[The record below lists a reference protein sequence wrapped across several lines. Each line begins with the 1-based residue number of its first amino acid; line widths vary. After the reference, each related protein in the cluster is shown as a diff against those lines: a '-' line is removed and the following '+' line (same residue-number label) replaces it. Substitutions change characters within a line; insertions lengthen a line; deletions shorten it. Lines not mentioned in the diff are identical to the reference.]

1 MSSSLYRM
9 TSQQGETESAEET
22 FPIATPLVNPPE
34 RISTTLT
41 YKVFRQLCA
50 LFGIAEADAI
60 LPERSDTADIPP
72 SGFVAVNRQMC
83 TSGAIPPF
91 NDFLQRLLLRLAISP
106 FQLHPNGYA
115 ILMGLCVLFGRTL
128 DRLPSFDEVCY
139 LCTFAKNKD
148 HPSIILVRSARN
160 RKLIIGLPESAHG
173 FLSQFFFVRCPL
185 GFYATWRVGSKSIY
199 LCS

>member
-9 TSQQGETESAEET
+9 TSQQGETEPAEET
-22 FPIATPLVNPPE
+22 FPITTPLVNPPE

-41 YKVFRQLCA
+41 YKVFRQLCT

-60 LPERSDTADIPP
+60 LPERSDTADIPS

-91 NDFLQRLLLRLAISP
+91 NDFLQRFLLRLAISP

-148 HPSIILVRSARN
+148 HPSIILVRRARN

-173 FLSQFFFVRCPL
+173 FLSQFFFVRCPS